1 MTEDWR
7 ERLKHLETPAEGI
20 PKISEGK
27 VEESPV
33 QRDSRT
39 DIVPPNLSTE
49 SSTNLSF
56 KASRGGVDGKRQTK
70 EQAKPTSTG
79 TFDVASLTERGQ
91 QRPPTSEELL
101 KELEKFSIA
110 KLLAAH
116 RKQKMLIFAAIGGV
130 VLLVIVT
137 IATGPM
143 NMPEVS
149 KWCSRACMLVVPLS
163 LLYAMREGI
172 GILMRKQPLT
182 AQKLNQKMGWGDPR
196 DIPISYIDT
205 ADYLSAEKVLEKAC
219 KKMTAKQAK
228 QYISAYGL
236 LGLIHAY
243 TGRTDAAE
251 TIIRQSQELSE
262 TNYKARQ
269 TDSNAVLL
277 QMSLNYRGEFLQLMG
292 QYEDSH
298 RIYLRTLQLICTELN
313 PDGESIVS
321 VLANLG
327 FLKNLMGNH
336 AEALPLLLR
345 AHEIG
350 QELPQVRET
359 IKAFVCSNLG
369 TAYRGIGD
377 LEESEAFFHQAIAF
391 AEGPLGQRELGR
403 IYYNL
408 ARLYVTSAQHDLGLG
423 FYQKSVDAYET
434 WQPLVNPEYLR
445 VLQDYAYYLRSIED
459 NDAADNAKRRAQ
471 QMQTNLRDINNMHQ
485 GEVKKISASI
495 VQSVQAIHKPSRFPI
510 FWTFFFMW
518 QCYAIW
524 LAGLRVAP
532 YREWM
537 LLITATAVLALKLKT
552 KYGPP
557 SRNELSQGAS
567 MALLS
572 MIPFARSALPELSQ
586 MSKTGIGIFVVIVL
600 GMFGLVK
607 AVSVPPNTVPSGL
620 LPVEYERLGEK
631 LIEEENYSLADKAF
645 SKALVDASN
654 ETKNSIQRLRACK
667 MPMVMPPDEAIA
679 MNMEGVKL
687 NEEKDANAAL
697 TKWNECLQKYPDFE
711 EPAVHV
717 AEATLKKNPAAA
729 ETMLNAV
736 LKKNPL
742 YYDALNAMASVKVAQ
757 DDSTASMAYTM
768 KAFRAASGEGDGTT
782 KIMEGALT
790 KMQEDITKA
799 EKELKARK
807 AKERGN
813 SPSGAAPSSAAPA
826 GSTPTGST
834 PPGSTPTGSTPSGS
848 TPSGSTETAPSGSTP
863 TAPTPT
869 GSTPSETAPG
879 STPTGSTPT
888 PSGTAAP

>member
-7 ERLKHLETPAEGI
+7 ERLKHLETPAEGL
-20 PKISEGK
+20 PKITEGK
-27 VEESPV
+27 PEDAGTV
-33 QRDSRT
+33 RDSRT
-39 DIVPPNLSTE
+39 NIVPPAILNSDT
-49 SSTNLSF
+49 SLSF
-56 KASRGGVDGKRQTK
+56 KASRGNTSEIKRQTK
-70 EQAKPTSTG
+70 EQLLPSSTASG
-79 TFDVASLTERGQ
+79 AFDVDSLSERGQ
-91 QRPPTSEELL
+91 QRPPTSAELL
-101 KELEKFSIA
+101 KELEKFSIE

-116 RKQKMLIFAAIGGV
+116 RKQKMLTLAAIAGV
-130 VLLVIVT
+130 LLLVIVT
-137 IATGPM
+137 IVTGPM
-143 NMPEVS
+143 NLPEVS
-149 KWCSRACMLVVPLS
+149 KWCSRACVLVVPLS

-172 GILMRKQPLT
+172 GMLMRKRPLT
-182 AQKLNQKMGWGDPR
+182 AQKLNQKLGWGDPR
-196 DIPISYIDT
+196 QIAISYIDT

-251 TIIRQSQELSE
+251 TIIRQAQELSE
-262 TNYKARQ
+262 SNYKARQ

-277 QMSLNYRGEFLQLMG
+277 QMSLNYKGEFLQLMG
-292 QYEDSH
+292 HYEDSH

-345 AHEIG
+345 ANEIG
-350 QELPQVRET
+350 RELPQVRET

-369 TAYRGIGD
+369 TAYRGIGE
-377 LEESEAFFHQAIAF
+377 LEESEAYFHQAIAF

-423 FYQKSVDAYET
+423 FYQKSVDAYER
-434 WQPLVNPEYLR
+434 WQPLVNPEYLH

-459 NDAADNAKRRAQ
+459 NEAADIAKRKAQ
-471 QMQTNLRDINNMHQ
+471 QMQTNLRDINNMNQ

-495 VQSVQAIHKPSRFPI
+495 VQSVQAVHKPSRFPI
-510 FWTFFFMW
+510 FWTFFFLW

-552 KYGPP
+552 KFGPP

-600 GMFGLVK
+600 GMFGMVK
-607 AVSVPPNTVPSGL
+607 AITVPPNTVPNGL
-620 LPVEYERLGEK
+620 LPIEYERLGEK
-631 LIEEENYSLADKAF
+631 LIEAENYGLADKAF
-645 SKALVDASN
+645 NKAMVDAST

-679 MNMEGVKL
+679 MNMEGVRLKG
-687 NEEKDANAAL
+687 EKNQDAAVA
-697 TKWNECLQKYPDFE
+697 KWSECMKKYPDFE

-717 AEATLKKNPAAA
+717 AEANAKNDPKGS
-729 ETMLNAV
+729 ETILNAV
-736 LKKNPL
+736 LAKNPL
-742 YYDALNAMASVKVAQ
+742 YYDALNAMATVKVAQ
-757 DDSTASMAYTM
+757 HDSTASMAYTM

-790 KMQEDITKA
+790 KMQEDIKKA

-807 AKERGN
+807 AKEHDAAL
-813 SPSGAAPSSAAPA
+813 SGA
-826 GSTPTGST
+826 
-834 PPGSTPTGSTPSGS
+834 TPSGS
-848 TPSGSTETAPSGSTP
+848 TSSTTPSGTSSATPSGSTSAPP
-863 TAPTPT
+863 
-869 GSTPSETAPG
+869 
-879 STPTGSTPT
+879 
-888 PSGTAAP
+888 

>member
-7 ERLKHLETPAEGI
+7 ERLKHLETPAEGL

-27 VEESPV
+27 FEEPTV

-39 DIVPPNLSTE
+39 EIVPPNLSTE

-56 KASRGGVDGKRQTK
+56 KASRGGNAEAKRQTK
-70 EQAKPTSTG
+70 DHAKPTSTG
-79 TFDVASLTERGQ
+79 TFDVDSLTERGR

-110 KLLAAH
+110 RLLAAH
-116 RKQKMLIFAAIGGV
+116 RKQKMLVFAAIGGV

-137 IATGPM
+137 IVTGPM
-143 NMPEVS
+143 NLPEVS
-149 KWCSRACMLVVPLS
+149 KWCSRACMLVVPIS
-163 LLYAMREGI
+163 LLYFVREGI
-172 GILMRKQPLT
+172 SLLMRKKPLT
-182 AQKLNQKMGWGDPR
+182 AQKLNQKLGWGDPR
-196 DIPISYIDT
+196 DIAISYIDT
-205 ADYLSAEKVLEKAC
+205 ADFLSAEKVLEKAC

-243 TGRTDAAE
+243 TGKTDAAE
-251 TIIRQSQELSE
+251 TIIRQAQELSE
-262 TNYKARQ
+262 SNYKARQ

-345 AHEIG
+345 ANEIG
-350 QELPQVRET
+350 KELPQVRET

-369 TAYRGIGD
+369 TAYRGIGE
-377 LEESEAFFHQAIAF
+377 LEESEAYFHQAIAL

-434 WQPLVNPEYLR
+434 WKPLVNPEYLR

-459 NDAADNAKRRAQ
+459 NDAADTAKRRAQ
-471 QMQTNLRDINNMHQ
+471 QMQTNLRDINNMNQ

-510 FWTFFFMW
+510 FWTFFFLW

-524 LAGLRVAP
+524 LAGVRVAP

-537 LLITATAVLALKLKT
+537 FMITATAVLALKLKT
-552 KYGPP
+552 KFGPP

-607 AVSVPPNTVPSGL
+607 AISVPPNTVPNGL
-620 LPVEYERLGEK
+620 MPIEYERLGES
-631 LIEEENYSLADKAF
+631 LIEAENYGLADKALN
-645 SKALVDASN
+645 KALVAAST
-654 ETKNSIQRLRACK
+654 ETKNSIQRLKACK
-667 MPMVMPPDEAIA
+667 MPMTMPPDEALA
-679 MNMEGVKL
+679 LNMEALRLK
-687 NEEKDANAAL
+687 EEKNPNAAL
-697 TKWNECLQKYPDFE
+697 AKWNECMKNYPDFE

-717 AEATLKKNPAAA
+717 AEAMAKNDPTGA
-729 ETMLNAV
+729 EAILNNV

-742 YYDALNAMASVKVAQ
+742 NYDALNAMATVKVAQ
-757 DDSTASMAYTM
+757 HDSTASMAYTM

-807 AKERGN
+807 AKERD
-813 SPSGAAPSSAAPA
+813 SASSGATPPRAPSEATQSP
-826 GSTPTGST
+826 
-834 PPGSTPTGSTPSGS
+834 
-848 TPSGSTETAPSGSTP
+848 
-863 TAPTPT
+863 
-869 GSTPSETAPG
+869 
-879 STPTGSTPT
+879 
-888 PSGTAAP
+888 

>member
-7 ERLKHLETPAEGI
+7 ERLKHLETPAEGL
-20 PKISEGK
+20 PKITEGK
-27 VEESPV
+27 PEDAGTV
-33 QRDSRT
+33 RDSRT
-39 DIVPPNLSTE
+39 NIVPPAILNSDT
-49 SSTNLSF
+49 SLSF
-56 KASRGGVDGKRQTK
+56 KASRGNTSEIKRQTK
-70 EQAKPTSTG
+70 EQLLPSSTASG
-79 TFDVASLTERGQ
+79 AFDVDSLSERGQ
-91 QRPPTSEELL
+91 QRPPTSAELL
-101 KELEKFSIA
+101 KELEKFSIE

-116 RKQKMLIFAAIGGV
+116 RKQKMLTLAAIAGV
-130 VLLVIVT
+130 LLLVIVT
-137 IATGPM
+137 IVTGPM
-143 NMPEVS
+143 NLPEVS
-149 KWCSRACMLVVPLS
+149 KWCSRACVLVVPLS

-172 GILMRKQPLT
+172 GMLMRKQPLT
-182 AQKLNQKMGWGDPR
+182 AQKLNQKLGWGDPR
-196 DIPISYIDT
+196 QIAISYIDT

-251 TIIRQSQELSE
+251 TIIRQAQELSE
-262 TNYKARQ
+262 SNYKARQ

-277 QMSLNYRGEFLQLMG
+277 QMSLNYKGEFLQLMG
-292 QYEDSH
+292 HYEDSH

-345 AHEIG
+345 ANEIG
-350 QELPQVRET
+350 RELPQVRET

-369 TAYRGIGD
+369 TAYRGIGE
-377 LEESEAFFHQAIAF
+377 LEESEAYFHQAIAF

-423 FYQKSVDAYET
+423 FYQKSVDAYER
-434 WQPLVNPEYLR
+434 WQPLVNPEYLH

-459 NDAADNAKRRAQ
+459 NEAADIAKRKAQ
-471 QMQTNLRDINNMHQ
+471 QMQTNLRDINNMNQ

-495 VQSVQAIHKPSRFPI
+495 VQSVQAVHKPSRFPI
-510 FWTFFFMW
+510 FWTFFFLW

-552 KYGPP
+552 KFGPP

-600 GMFGLVK
+600 GMFGMVK
-607 AVSVPPNTVPSGL
+607 AITVPPNTVPNGL
-620 LPVEYERLGEK
+620 LPIEYERLGEK
-631 LIEEENYSLADKAF
+631 LIEAENYGLADKAF
-645 SKALVDASN
+645 NKAMVDAST

-679 MNMEGVKL
+679 MNMEGVRLKG
-687 NEEKDANAAL
+687 EKNQDAAL
-697 TKWNECLQKYPDFE
+697 AKWNECMKKYPDFE

-717 AEATLKKNPAAA
+717 AEANAKNDPIGS
-729 ETMLNAV
+729 ETILNVV
-736 LKKNPL
+736 LAKNPL
-742 YYDALNAMASVKVAQ
+742 YYDALNAMATVKVAQ
-757 DDSTASMAYTM
+757 HDSTASMAYTM

-790 KMQEDITKA
+790 KMQEDIKKA

-807 AKERGN
+807 AKEHDAALSGATP
-813 SPSGAAPSSAAPA
+813 SVSASSTTPSGTSSA
-826 GSTPTGST
+826 
-834 PPGSTPTGSTPSGS
+834 TPSGS
-848 TPSGSTETAPSGSTP
+848 TSAPP
-863 TAPTPT
+863 
-869 GSTPSETAPG
+869 
-879 STPTGSTPT
+879 
-888 PSGTAAP
+888 

>member
-7 ERLKHLETPAEGI
+7 ERLKHLETPAEGL
-20 PKISEGK
+20 PKITEGK
-27 VEESPV
+27 PEEAGTV
-33 QRDSRT
+33 RDSRT
-39 DIVPPNLSTE
+39 NIVPPAILNSDT
-49 SSTNLSF
+49 SLSF
-56 KASRGGVDGKRQTK
+56 KASRGNTSEIKRQTK
-70 EQAKPTSTG
+70 EQLLPSSTASG
-79 TFDVASLTERGQ
+79 AFDVDSLSERGQ
-91 QRPPTSEELL
+91 QRPPTSAELL
-101 KELEKFSIA
+101 KELEKFSIE

-116 RKQKMLIFAAIGGV
+116 RKQKMLTLAAIAGV
-130 VLLVIVT
+130 LLLVIVT
-137 IATGPM
+137 IVTGPM
-143 NMPEVS
+143 NLPEVS
-149 KWCSRACMLVVPLS
+149 KWCSRACVLVVPLS

-172 GILMRKQPLT
+172 GMLMRKQPLT
-182 AQKLNQKMGWGDPR
+182 AQKLNQKLGWGDPR
-196 DIPISYIDT
+196 QIAISYIDT

-251 TIIRQSQELSE
+251 TIIRQAQELSE
-262 TNYKARQ
+262 SNYKARQ

-277 QMSLNYRGEFLQLMG
+277 QMSLNYKGEFLQLMG
-292 QYEDSH
+292 HYEDSH

-345 AHEIG
+345 ANEIG
-350 QELPQVRET
+350 RELPQVRET

-369 TAYRGIGD
+369 TAYRGIGE
-377 LEESEAFFHQAIAF
+377 LEESEAYFHQAIAF

-423 FYQKSVDAYET
+423 FYQKSVDAYER
-434 WQPLVNPEYLR
+434 WQPLVNPEYLH

-459 NDAADNAKRRAQ
+459 NEAADIAKRKAQ
-471 QMQTNLRDINNMHQ
+471 QMQTNLRDINNMNQ

-495 VQSVQAIHKPSRFPI
+495 VQSVQAVHKPSRFPI
-510 FWTFFFMW
+510 FWTFFFLW

-552 KYGPP
+552 KFGPP

-600 GMFGLVK
+600 GMFGMVK
-607 AVSVPPNTVPSGL
+607 AITVPPNTVPNGL
-620 LPVEYERLGEK
+620 LPIEYERLGER
-631 LIEEENYSLADKAF
+631 LIEAENYGLADKAF
-645 SKALVDASN
+645 NKAMVDAST

-679 MNMEGVKL
+679 MNMEGVRLKG
-687 NEEKDANAAL
+687 EKNQDAAVA
-697 TKWNECLQKYPDFE
+697 KWSECMKKYPDFE

-717 AEATLKKNPAAA
+717 AEANAKNDPKGS
-729 ETMLNAV
+729 ETILNAV
-736 LKKNPL
+736 LAKNPL
-742 YYDALNAMASVKVAQ
+742 YYDALNAMATVKVAQ
-757 DDSTASMAYTM
+757 HDSTASMAYTM

-790 KMQEDITKA
+790 KMQEDIKKA

-807 AKERGN
+807 AKEHDAAL
-813 SPSGAAPSSAAPA
+813 SGA
-826 GSTPTGST
+826 
-834 PPGSTPTGSTPSGS
+834 TPSGS
-848 TPSGSTETAPSGSTP
+848 TSSTTPSGTSSATPSGSTSAPP
-863 TAPTPT
+863 
-869 GSTPSETAPG
+869 
-879 STPTGSTPT
+879 
-888 PSGTAAP
+888 

>member
-7 ERLKHLETPAEGI
+7 ERLKHLEPPAEGI
-20 PKISEGK
+20 KKITEVKPEQSG
-27 VEESPV
+27 VHS
-33 QRDSRT
+33 DSRT
-39 DIVPPNLSTE
+39 DIVPPNMSTE

-56 KASRGGVDGKRQTK
+56 KASRGGNSEAKRPTK

-101 KELEKFSIA
+101 KELEKFTIA

-116 RKQKMLIFAAIGGV
+116 RKQKITMLAAAGGV
-130 VLLVIVT
+130 VLLVVVT
-137 IATGPM
+137 LVTAPM
-143 NMPEVS
+143 NMPDVTT
-149 KWCSRACMLVVPLS
+149 WCNRACMLAVPLS
-163 LLYAMREGI
+163 LIYGVREGI
-172 GILMRKQPLT
+172 RILMRKKPLI
-182 AQKLNQKMGWGDPR
+182 ALKLYKLLGWGDPR
-196 DIPISYIDT
+196 DIAISYIDT
-205 ADYLSAEKVLEKAC
+205 ADYLTAEKVLEKAC

-277 QMSLNYRGEFLQLMG
+277 QMSLNYRGELYQLMG
-292 QYEDSH
+292 SYEDSH

-345 AHEIG
+345 ANEIG
-350 QELPQVRET
+350 QELPQIRET
-359 IKAFVCSNLG
+359 TKAFVSSNLG
-369 TAYRGIGD
+369 TAYRGIGE
-377 LEESEAFFHQAIAF
+377 LEESEAYFHQAIAL

-423 FYQKSVDAYET
+423 FYQKSVAAYET

-459 NDAADNAKRRAQ
+459 NDAADTAKKRAQ

-510 FWTFFFMW
+510 FWSFFLMW

-537 LLITATAVLALKLKT
+537 LLITAAAVLALKLKT

-567 MALLS
+567 TALLS
-572 MIPFARSALPELSQ
+572 MVPFARSALPELSQ
-586 MSKTGIGIFVVIVL
+586 MSKAGIGIFVVIVL
-600 GMFGLVK
+600 GAFGLVK
-607 AVSVPPNTVPSGL
+607 AISVPPNTVPNGL

-631 LIEEENYSLADKAF
+631 LIESENYGLADQAL
-645 SKALVDASN
+645 SKALVDASSQ
-654 ETKNSIQRLRACK
+654 TKNSIQRLKACK
-667 MPMVMPPDEAIA
+667 MPLVAPPDEAIA
-679 MNMEGVKL
+679 ANLEALKL
-687 NEEKDANAAL
+687 KGAKDSNAAL
-697 TKWNECLQKYPDFE
+697 TKWNQCMAKYPDFE
-711 EPAVHV
+711 APAVHV
-717 AEATLKKNPAAA
+717 AEEILKNDPTAAEEILKK
-729 ETMLNAV
+729 V
-736 LKKNPL
+736 LLKNPL
-742 YYDALNAMASVKVAQ
+742 YYDALNEMASVKVVQ
-757 DDSTASMAYTM
+757 HDSTASMAYTM

-790 KMQEDITKA
+790 KVQEDIEKA
-799 EKELKARK
+799 EKAEKALKARK
-807 AKERGN
+807 AKEHEAAL
-813 SPSGAAPSSAAPA
+813 SGA
-826 GSTPTGST
+826 
-834 PPGSTPTGSTPSGS
+834 
-848 TPSGSTETAPSGSTP
+848 
-863 TAPTPT
+863 
-869 GSTPSETAPG
+869 
-879 STPTGSTPT
+879 T
-888 PSGTAAP
+888 PSGTR

>member
-7 ERLKHLETPAEGI
+7 ERLKHLETPAEGL
-20 PKISEGK
+20 PKITEGK
-27 VEESPV
+27 PEEAGTL
-33 QRDSRT
+33 RDSRT
-39 DIVPPNLSTE
+39 NSVPPAILNSDT
-49 SSTNLSF
+49 SLSF
-56 KASRGGVDGKRQTK
+56 KASRGNTSEIKRQTK
-70 EQAKPTSTG
+70 EQLLPSSTASG
-79 TFDVASLTERGQ
+79 AFDVDSLSERGQ
-91 QRPPTSEELL
+91 QRPPTSAELL
-101 KELEKFSIA
+101 KELEKFSIE

-116 RKQKMLIFAAIGGV
+116 RKQKMLTLAAIAGV
-130 VLLVIVT
+130 LLLVIVT
-137 IATGPM
+137 IVTGPM
-143 NMPEVS
+143 NLPEVS
-149 KWCSRACMLVVPLS
+149 KWCSRACVLVVPLS

-172 GILMRKQPLT
+172 GVLMRKQPLT
-182 AQKLNQKMGWGDPR
+182 AQKLNQKLGWGDPR
-196 DIPISYIDT
+196 QIAISYIDT

-251 TIIRQSQELSE
+251 TIIRQAQELSE
-262 TNYKARQ
+262 SNYKARQ

-277 QMSLNYRGEFLQLMG
+277 QMSLNYKGEFLQLMG
-292 QYEDSH
+292 HYEDSH

-345 AHEIG
+345 ANEIG
-350 QELPQVRET
+350 RELPQVRET

-369 TAYRGIGD
+369 TAYRGIGE
-377 LEESEAFFHQAIAF
+377 LEESEAYFHQAIAF

-423 FYQKSVDAYET
+423 FYQKSVDAYER
-434 WQPLVNPEYLR
+434 WQPLVNPEYLH

-459 NDAADNAKRRAQ
+459 NEAADIAKRKAQ
-471 QMQTNLRDINNMHQ
+471 QMQTNLRDINNMNQ

-495 VQSVQAIHKPSRFPI
+495 VQSVQAVHKPSRFPI
-510 FWTFFFMW
+510 FWTFFFLW

-552 KYGPP
+552 KFGPP

-600 GMFGLVK
+600 GMFGMVK
-607 AVSVPPNTVPSGL
+607 AITVPPNTVPNGL
-620 LPVEYERLGEK
+620 LPIEYERLGEK
-631 LIEEENYSLADKAF
+631 LIEAENYGLADKAF
-645 SKALVDASN
+645 NKAMVDAST

-679 MNMEGVKL
+679 MNMEGVRLKG
-687 NEEKDANAAL
+687 EKNQDAAVA
-697 TKWNECLQKYPDFE
+697 KWSECMKKYPDFE

-717 AEATLKKNPAAA
+717 AEANAKNDPKGS
-729 ETMLNAV
+729 ETILNAV
-736 LKKNPL
+736 LAKNPL
-742 YYDALNAMASVKVAQ
+742 YYDALNAMATVKVAQ
-757 DDSTASMAYTM
+757 HDSTASMAYTM

-790 KMQEDITKA
+790 KMQEDIKKA

-807 AKERGN
+807 AKEHDAALSGATP
-813 SPSGAAPSSAAPA
+813 SVSASSTTPSGTSSA
-826 GSTPTGST
+826 
-834 PPGSTPTGSTPSGS
+834 TPSGS
-848 TPSGSTETAPSGSTP
+848 TSAPP
-863 TAPTPT
+863 
-869 GSTPSETAPG
+869 
-879 STPTGSTPT
+879 
-888 PSGTAAP
+888 